1 MWKLNWK
8 EMIQMEIENQKK
20 KNLTLKKN
28 IEDSKSKHIDM
39 IIKSNKKN
47 ARWRKEERQTHL
59 AEKYEFWDNMND
71 LNW

>member
-71 LNW
+71 LNR